1 MTLTDIT
8 PLTRKTFEAAWLI
21 KEHPPRWAHPNKLA
35 VWKKV
40 LRGRPFQGE
49 VGYAQWPERPLP
61 WSWAMLSLSR

>member
-8 PLTRKTFEAAWLI
+8 PLTRKTFEAARLI
-21 KEHPPRWAHPNKLA
+21 KEHPPRWTHPNKLA